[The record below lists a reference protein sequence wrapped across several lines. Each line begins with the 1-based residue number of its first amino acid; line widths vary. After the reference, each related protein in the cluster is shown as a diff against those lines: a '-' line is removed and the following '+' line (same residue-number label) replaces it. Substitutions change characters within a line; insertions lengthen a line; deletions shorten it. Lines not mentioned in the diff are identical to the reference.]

1 MKKIL
6 LFLIVLL
13 IGKMNV
19 LGLEMEVKRKE
30 DVIYYTY
37 EERKLGTRQVF
48 KLTFDECSEFDSWLI
63 ANLAHIGS
71 FSNEFERN
79 VIQKM
84 ILEYANKDYKVSLL
98 DNNGNYIDTLED
110 EKRILEKLKVYD
122 KVPDIN
128 GNYYEVNLN
137 DKLYVDISNYNSNY
151 FIKDYIM
158 DGLGKEMILANF
170 NKTGLQKLEFKVSC
184 FRDGS
189 DVISDGV
196 RYKAFSIYINV
207 LGYKVDFVLPLNG
220 DFTFL
225 VYDLDNNYIKTVNIN
240 ENKNIFYYG
249 LDEKFVLKDQGGSIY
264 ESVDDIYLLGCD
276 EEIIINA
283 NLRKFKVNVK
293 SFLSDIFLEDLL
305 EVDNDFK
312 VLDNNYLEVTNCK
325 GNCELEL
332 FYGDYIFVDNKT
344 DNKFFYNVWE
354 DTEVMLFRYYISGI
368 VSNENISKI
377 MINKNMVEY
386 EKSGNI
392 YFILNYEINT
402 LEVVVDN
409 KVYKLDLFDF
419 DNYFII
425 NNIGVFYNFNLEK
438 KDEVINDDDNK
449 NNNEDLDNSSKDN
462 MNGNIKDN
470 NKNDMKNNE
479 ENNSKNDTDSN
490 DVITICV
497 PNTNMEYN
505 KNIFILKKRYDE

>member
-13 IGKMNV
+13 IGKMDV
-19 LGLEMEVKRKE
+19 LGLEVEVKRKD
-30 DVIYYTY
+30 DVIHYTY
-37 EERKLGTRQVF
+37 EERKIGTRQVF

-84 ILEYANKDYKVSLL
+84 ILEYANNDYKVNLL
-98 DNNGNYIDTLED
+98 DNNGNYIDTLES
-110 EKRILEKLKVYD
+110 EKRILEKIKVYD

-128 GNYYEVNLN
+128 ENYYEVNLN

-158 DGLGKEMILANF
+158 DGLGKEMLLANF
-170 NKTGLQKLEFKVSC
+170 NKTGLQKLDFKVSC

-196 RYKAFSIYINV
+196 RYKPFSIYVNV

-225 VYDLDNNYIKTVNIN
+225 VYDLDNNYIKNININ
-240 ENKNIFYYG
+240 ENKNTFYYR
-249 LDEKFVLKDQGGSIY
+249 LDEKFVLKDKGGSIY
-264 ESVDDIYLLGCD
+264 ENVDDIYLLGCD
-276 EEIIINA
+276 EKFIINA
-283 NLRKFKVNVK
+283 NLRRFKVNVK

-312 VLDNNYLEVTNCK
+312 ILDNNYLEVTNCK
-325 GNCELEL
+325 GDCVLEL

-344 DNKFFYNVWE
+344 NNRFFYNIWE

-368 VSNENISKI
+368 VSNENINEI
-377 MINKNMVEY
+377 IINENTVEY
-386 EKSGNI
+386 EKTGNV

-409 KVYKLDLFDF
+409 KTYELDLFDF

-438 KDEVINDDDNK
+438 KDEVINNDDDK

-462 MNGNIKDN
+462 MNENIEYNED
-470 NKNDMKNNE
+470 KNDMENNE
-479 ENNSKNDTDSN
+479 DKNDTNSK
-490 DVITICV
+490 DVITILV
-497 PNTNMEYN
+497 PNTNMKFN

>member
-1 MKKIL
+1 M
-6 LFLIVLL
+6 
-13 IGKMNV
+13 
-19 LGLEMEVKRKE
+19 
-30 DVIYYTY
+30 
-37 EERKLGTRQVF
+37 
-48 KLTFDECSEFDSWLI
+48 
-63 ANLAHIGS
+63 
-71 FSNEFERN
+71 
-79 VIQKM
+79 
-84 ILEYANKDYKVSLL
+84 
-98 DNNGNYIDTLED
+98 
-110 EKRILEKLKVYD
+110 
-122 KVPDIN
+122 
-128 GNYYEVNLN
+128 
-137 DKLYVDISNYNSNY
+137 
-151 FIKDYIM
+151 
-158 DGLGKEMILANF
+158 
-170 NKTGLQKLEFKVSC
+170 
-184 FRDGS
+184 
-189 DVISDGV
+189 
-196 RYKAFSIYINV
+196 
-207 LGYKVDFVLPLNG
+207 
-220 DFTFL
+220 
-225 VYDLDNNYIKTVNIN
+225 
-240 ENKNIFYYG
+240 
-249 LDEKFVLKDQGGSIY
+249 
-264 ESVDDIYLLGCD
+264 
-276 EEIIINA
+276 
-283 NLRKFKVNVK
+283 
-293 SFLSDIFLEDLL
+293 L